1 LTPELLFK
9 VDPGLNWKNAGVCL
23 LVKEVLGPL
32 RSMSVLEEGKGPKD
46 FSSSQVNCSGARR
59 KYRVQEL
66 RKARPELR
74 SPEKSGG
81 EGSFG
86 LACCLDEAA
95 GAGEGG
101 VTGGGD
107 TGIGDGA
114 TVDVEAELV
123 ISWVTC
129 CS

>member
-1 LTPELLFK
+1 M
-9 VDPGLNWKNAGVCL
+9 
-23 LVKEVLGPL
+23 LVSASWQK
-32 RSMSVLEEGKGPKD
+32 R
-46 FSSSQVNCSGARR
+46 FSDHFAACPSLKKARVQKIFSLSQVNCSGARH

-66 RKARPELR
+66 RKAHPELC

-81 EGSFG
+81 EGNFG

-95 GAGEGG
+95 RAGEGG

-107 TGIGDGA
+107 TGIGGGA
-114 TVDVEAELV
+114 TVDAGAELV
-123 ISWVTC
+123 ISWVIC

>member
-1 LTPELLFK
+1 MPVSTSWRKRFSNHFAACPSLKKARVQKIFSLL
-9 VDPGLNWKNAGVCL
+9 
-23 LVKEVLGPL
+23 
-32 RSMSVLEEGKGPKD
+32 
-46 FSSSQVNCSGARR
+46 QVNCSGARR

-86 LACCLDEAA
+86 LARCLDEAA

-101 VTGGGD
+101 VTRGGD
-107 TGIGDGA
+107 TDIGGRA
-114 TVDVEAELV
+114 IVDIGAELV